1 MRLRATE
8 MNVQS
13 LEEEAMKAAAK
24 QVANMLQRP
33 DQLEKVTALRP
44 LVVISLL
51 KRINIYLF
59 YLRLISIRGESHGR
73 RRQWRLC

>member
-1 MRLRATE
+1 